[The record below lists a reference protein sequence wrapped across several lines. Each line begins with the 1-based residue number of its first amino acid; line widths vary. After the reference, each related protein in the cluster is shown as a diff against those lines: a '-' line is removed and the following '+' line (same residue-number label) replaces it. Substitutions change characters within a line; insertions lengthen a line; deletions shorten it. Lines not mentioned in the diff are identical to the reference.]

1 MINPLSLPPL
11 GFRGITEPVLPLPQ
25 EPALVRGVWQ
35 RFRTIAT
42 LYIN

>member
-11 GFRGITEPVLPLPQ
+11 GFRGITEPVLPLQLGPEVVQ
-25 EPALVRGVWQ
+25 GLLR
-35 RFRTIAT
+35 RFRTIAI